1 MNRNGSGWGFIIFFA
16 ICIIVAVFLLVTMC
30 SSVLGNGE
38 CEIAGSKVTG
48 GSVYFPERT
57 I

>member
-38 CEIAGSKVTG
+38 SEIAGSKVTG